1 MLSRINVF
9 SSLVVI
15 QTAESTKHKLSLHII
30 CATVRHLGTKLPMHL
45 CKRYVGYHW
54 SDFRWLIVFLE
65 SEEVRKNRVR
75 TSAENVCFSH
85 RGFFAMHQFYIMG
98 KKLDCLEALQQLNG
112 FHTWHRIV
120 L

>member
-45 CKRYVGYHW
+45 CKRYMGYHW
-54 SDFRWLIVFLE
+54 SDFRWLIVFIV
-65 SEEVRKNRVR
+65 SEEVRMELEHLLKMFAFLTVVSSRC
-75 TSAENVCFSH
+75 TSS
-85 RGFFAMHQFYIMG
+85 
-98 KKLDCLEALQQLNG
+98 
-112 FHTWHRIV
+112 T
-120 L
+120 